1 MGMFRLVVRE
11 HERIPVVTQRQV
23 GERALLTQE
32 VAVLLRACRDANR
45 TPFVVGHRNVK
56 FNHHCG
62 VIQAR
67 GISVEILPKVAD
79 DDDFDRG
86 LLLQMLACAM
96 GFDISRLEASQL
108 RLQDHTILQILLCWF
123 CDELSTQCH
132 AGLLREYVNH
142 SDELPVIRGRWR
154 VDLDLRRGYRDP
166 TRISC
171 EFDDLI
177 ADNRY
182 NRALKAALR
191 SASWL
196 AAGSSSLLR
205 QVNLLLGWFGEVGD
219 QKVTAADIDKLP
231 RNRLV
236 ARYGPALDMAAWLLS
251 ERAPDLHH
259 GGKSGFAML
268 FDMNQLFQSC
278 LGNVLDGCLPSG
290 YQLRKERPR
299 YFLSLDHAG
308 HRRFQMKPD
317 FCIINRGRIVAI
329 IDAKWKR
336 LTPASTKGTWGIQQG
351 DMYQLHAYATAYDC
365 PRVALW
371 YPANEDTDDNAERP
385 AFRFLTAGR
394 DPAAAAVAV
403 DWIGLFE
410 DLRGRHWV
418 KAIHAEV
425 TASLKRIGISA

>member
-11 HERIPVVTQRQV
+11 HERIPVVTERQA
-23 GERALLTQE
+23 GERALLTHE
-32 VAVLLRACRDANR
+32 VAVLLRACEDAHI

-56 FNHHCG
+56 FNQHCG

-79 DDDFDRG
+79 CDDFDRG
-86 LLLQMLACAM
+86 LLLQMLGCAM
-96 GFDISRLEASQL
+96 GFDIARLDAGHL
-108 RLQDHTILQILLCWF
+108 RLQDHTVLQVLLWWF
-123 CDELSTQCH
+123 CEELSTQCH

-166 TRISC
+166 TRLAC
-171 EFDDLI
+171 EFDELVT
-177 ADNRY
+177 DNRY

-191 SASWL
+191 SARRL
-196 AAGSSSLLR
+196 AAGSPPLLR
-205 QVNLLLGWFGEVGD
+205 QVNLLLAWFGEVGD
-219 QKVTAADIDKLP
+219 QKLTAADIDKLP

-236 ARYGPALDMAAWLLS
+236 ARYGPALDMAAWLLGQ
-251 ERAPDLHH
+251 RAPDLHH
-259 GGKSGFAML
+259 GGQSGFAIL
-268 FDMNQLFQSC
+268 FNMNQLFQSC
-278 LGNVLDGCLPSG
+278 LGSVLDGCLPPG
-290 YQLRKERPR
+290 YQLRQERPR

-317 FCIINRGRIVAI
+317 FCIMHQGRVVAI

-336 LTPASTKGTWGIQQG
+336 LTPASTTGTWGIQQG
-351 DMYQLHAYATAYDC
+351 DMYQLHAYAAAYEC

-371 YPANEDTDDNAERP
+371 YPAHGETDDDAQRP
-385 AFRFLTAGR
+385 TFRFLTAGR
-394 DPAAAAVAV
+394 DPAAATVAV

-418 KAIHAEV
+418 RAMHAGV
-425 TASLKRIGISA
+425 SASLQRIGIAA